1 MNEKLKTNLIQ
12 IFGTKVGWVWICIA
26 LVIIFGSLSSHS
38 TFIEN
43 GYVWC
48 DYAML
53 LPLGYLTTLSMIMFV
68 YGFIINPWKKY
79 KERKNGKP

>member
-12 IFGTKVGWVWICIA
+12 IFGTKVGWAWISIV
-26 LVIIFGSLSSHS
+26 LVIIFGSLSTHS

-43 GYVWC
+43 GYMWC

-53 LPLGYLTTLSMIMFV
+53 FPLGYLTTLTIIMLV
-68 YGFIINPWKKY
+68 YAFIINPY